1 MLVRPAGP
9 FNFLR
14 PAEAAEKRAQRPGLQ
29 VARTCKAVCDEVLP
43 YLYRGRSFLLLTGPC
58 PRGRYQAYATRVW
71 LQRLSRVARQSVGAL
86 AVICQKYEED
96 CDLSGAV
103 RAYRELGEYV
113 VDRLPGLEV
122 LNVCMADAVQRPV
135 LEFARLCGTRGMR
148 LRVERDWKS
157 GNVVEFEHADALLRQ
172 MGGLEISN
180 RHDMDGQSDSS
191 ERSGGEGSA
200 RAPVRTDRRIGRMSR
215 SFSSGESIKD
225 VAIETRGPEVV
236 ECQEIDYEQPGVE
249 NSAQTRRRRDKMKPG
264 YADAVGHG
272 NEVRMVIKEEPR
284 SPEDDWVL
292 AKLSPTGLEGES
304 EDDENWEFVG
314 AES

>member
-1 MLVRPAGP
+1 APPHPTTTTINYSLAWPWLDNPSNSTFAGPTQIDRCKCPRRWRRSSTSTKKWKKTHIYSRFECQPPEIRFTGGGSGDDGSTADEPLWMLVRPAGP

-86 AVICQKYEED
+86 TVICQKYEED

-113 VDRLPGLEV
+113 VDRLPGMEV

-148 LRVERDWKS
+148 VRVERDWKS
-157 GNVVEFEHADALLRQ
+157 GSVVEFEHADALL
-172 MGGLEISN
+172 
-180 RHDMDGQSDSS
+180 
-191 ERSGGEGSA
+191 
-200 RAPVRTDRRIGRMSR
+200 
-215 SFSSGESIKD
+215 
-225 VAIETRGPEVV
+225 
-236 ECQEIDYEQPGVE
+236 
-249 NSAQTRRRRDKMKPG
+249 
-264 YADAVGHG
+264 
-272 NEVRMVIKEEPR
+272 
-284 SPEDDWVL
+284 
-292 AKLSPTGLEGES
+292 
-304 EDDENWEFVG
+304 
-314 AES
+314 